1 MTSVSTVALIDYG
14 AGNVPSVERAL
25 QKLGAA
31 SKRVTRPSEFAGAR
45 AVVLPGVGHYAAI
58 IRALDEH
65 NLRAA
70 LLDAI
75 ERGVPFL
82 GICLGL
88 QALYSSSEEAPSLSG
103 LNLFSGS
110 VRSLPTTVK
119 LPHMGWNRLRTQR
132 TSALLAGVS
141 ESDYFY
147 FAHSYAAAPSPVS
160 NEVVATCSH
169 GANFTAVLEHKN
181 IFATQF
187 HPEKS
192 GAAGARLLQNFLSV
206 AAGMSSAA

>member
-1 MTSVSTVALIDYG
+1 VTVTIIDYG

-25 QKLGAA
+25 QKLGVAA
-31 SKRVTRPSEFAGAR
+31 KRVTQPNELAGAS
-45 AVVLPGVGHYAAI
+45 AIILPGVGHYAAI
-58 IRALDEH
+58 IRALDQQ

-75 ERGVPFL
+75 TLGVPFL

-119 LPHMGWNRLRTQR
+119 LPHMGWNRLRIQR
-132 TSALLAGVS
+132 TSQLLGGLS

-147 FAHSYAAAPSPVS
+147 FAHTFAAATPA
-160 NEVVATCSH
+160 NEVVATCEH
-169 GANFTAVLEHKN
+169 GTNFTAVVERNN
-181 IFATQF
+181 IVATQF

-192 GAAGARLLQNFLSV
+192 GAAGSRLLQNFLSR
-206 AAGMSSAA
+206 AA